1 MEHLPGFAPLAD
13 RYDGFVL
20 DLWGVIHDGVN
31 AFPHA
36 VDCLARLRAAGKR
49 TLLLSN
55 VPRPNEAARAL
66 MRRMGIPDDLY
77 TDILTSGE
85 AVRRALQQPPDLWWA
100 ELGKRVFH
108 LGPERDRGIIEDLP
122 LTKVSQP
129 SEANFVLNTGPDD
142 HRNPTDMAEFEEVL
156 QDCAQHR
163 LPMICANPDLQVIRG
178 GVRVLCAGALALR
191 YRELGGDVRSL
202 GKPDPAIYQPVLQ
215 SLKLPVQRVLAVGE
229 LAAHGYRRSGGCRS
243 SRLLGAER
251 HPCRSIGQ
259 RRRRLRSRKGGSAR
273 QGGGA
278 VASCLGSPLRVVI
291 CWIHAARHLS
301 SRRGTHNASLRHS
314 RMRGEAT

>member
-49 TLLLSN
+49 MLLLSN
-55 VPRPNEAARAL
+55 VPRPNDAAQAL

-85 AVRRALQQPPDLWWA
+85 AVRRALQRPPDLWWA
-100 ELGKRVFH
+100 ELGTRMFH
-108 LGPERDRGIIEDLP
+108 LGPERDRGIFEGLP
-122 LTKVSQP
+122 LTEAAQP

-142 HRNPTDMAEFEEVL
+142 HRNPTDMAEFEEL
-156 QDCAQHR
+156 LRDCAHHR

-178 GVRVLCAGALALR
+178 GVRVLCAGSLALR
-191 YRELGGDVRSL
+191 YQELGGDVRSL
-202 GKPDPAIYQPVLQ
+202 GKPDPTIYQPVLQ
-215 SLKLPVQRVLAVGE
+215 SLGLPVHRVLAVGDALHTDIAGAAGVD
-229 LAAHGYRRSGGCRS
+229 LAACWVLGGVHADA
-243 SRLLGAER
+243 LAGE
-251 HPCRSIGQ
+251 
-259 RRRRLRSRKGGSAR
+259 
-273 QGGGA
+273 GGGYDPVRVEA
-278 VASCLGSPLRVVI
+278 LASD
-291 CWIHAARHLS
+291 AALAPI
-301 SRRGTHNASLRHS
+301 ASVPRF
-314 RMRGEAT
+314 AW